1 VSEAAPRT
9 REPAFGRALPRRED
23 RPFLTGAGAYV
34 DDLPAQD
41 AVEVAFLRS
50 PFAHGRI
57 LRVDGST
64 AAAEVGVVAVVT
76 AAELDVPGLH
86 PPVTTPGAFSPPRPL
101 LAGDVVRFVG
111 EPLALVA
118 AENRYFAEDALDL
131 IDVEI
136 EPLDPIV
143 NPRAAAEGSHPP
155 LHPAHDSNVYLDWT
169 HEVGDV
175 DAAFAAAAVVVE
187 RRLRNPR
194 YSAVPIETR
203 GVLARPDRDGVLV
216 WTSTQAPHRQ
226 RSITAELL
234 GLPLD
239 AVRVACPD
247 VGGGFGQKAHVYP
260 EEILV
265 AWLAIKLGR
274 AVKWIE
280 DRNENILASSHAR
293 DQDVVV
299 RAAADAEGRLLAVDA
314 DIVCDQGAYG
324 SFPHGPVLEAL
335 GTPALVP
342 GPYRLPAIRLRSRA
356 VATTKCPEGAYR
368 GVGLVVSS
376 LIHERLMDVLAGE
389 LGLDRA
395 EIRRRNMLTSAELPC
410 TTVTNQRYDS
420 GDYVGALDAALAAID
435 YAGFPQRQQAAR
447 SEGRLRGLG
456 FASYVEFSGLG
467 SRVFQGRGMVGILGT
482 DGAHVL
488 IDEQGR
494 TVVWTT
500 TPAIGQGSETTFAQL
515 AADALGLDLEDVI
528 VKRSDTGI
536 GGLEGTGSFASRS
549 AISGGGA
556 IVLATNELR
565 RRLLEDAARR
575 LEIAVD
581 DLELYGGAVNVVGS
595 PSIRLRFA
603 ELAAGAEEGRY
614 RISEQYDPPHPA
626 YPYATHACEVLVDPE
641 TGHVTIERYVIV
653 EDCGRIIN
661 PTVAHGQTIGATV
674 QGIGGALLEEV
685 VYDAEGQLVNASLM
699 DYLAPTAGDVP
710 SFELHTLET
719 PAPDTPLGV
728 KGVGEG
734 GTLAP
739 PGALA
744 NAVGNAVGA
753 EFNELPLTPERVAA
767 AAWESTAA

>member
-1 VSEAAPRT
+1 MSGDAPRV
-9 REPAFGRALPRRED
+9 RERAFGRAVLRRED
-23 RPFLTGAGAYV
+23 RPLLTGAGAFV
-34 DDLPAQD
+34 DDLPDFGAL
-41 AVEVAFLRS
+41 EVAFLRS
-50 PFAHGRI
+50 FVSHGRI
-57 LRVDGST
+57 LRVDGS
-64 AAAEVGVVAVVT
+64 AAAAAPGVVAVLT
-76 AAELDVPGLH
+76 AADVNLPPLH

-101 LAGDVVRFVG
+101 LAHEVVRFVG
-111 EPLALVA
+111 EPLALVVA
-118 AENRYFAEDALDL
+118 DTRYRAEDALDL

-136 EPLDPIV
+136 DPLDPIV
-143 NPRAAAEGSHPP
+143 DPRAAADGSHPP
-155 LHPAHDSNVYLDWT
+155 LHPEHDSNLYLDWT

-175 DAAFAAAAVVVE
+175 DGAFAAAAVVIE

-194 YSAVPIETR
+194 CSAVPIETR
-203 GVLARPDRDGVLV
+203 GVLARPDGDGVLV
-216 WTSTQAPHRQ
+216 WASTQAPHRQ

-247 VGGGFGQKAHVYP
+247 IGGGFGQKAHVYP

-265 AWLAIKLGR
+265 PWLALRLGR

-280 DRNENILASSHAR
+280 DRSENLLASSHAR
-293 DQDVVV
+293 DQDVLV
-299 RAAADAEGRLLAVDA
+299 RVAADTEGRLLAVEA

-335 GTPALVP
+335 GTPALLP
-342 GPYRLPAIRLRSRA
+342 GPYRLESLRLRSRS

-368 GVGLVVSS
+368 GVGLVVSA
-376 LIHERLMDVLAGE
+376 LIHERVMDVLAGE

-395 EIRRRNMLTSAELPC
+395 EIRRRNMITPSELPY
-410 TTVTNQRYDS
+410 TTITNQRYDS
-420 GDYVGALDAALAAID
+420 GDYARVLDAALAAID
-435 YAGFPQRQQAAR
+435 YAGFPRRQRIAR
-447 SEGRLRGLG
+447 SENRLLGLG
-456 FASYVEFSGLG
+456 LASYVEFTGLG

-482 DGAHVL
+482 DGAHVR

-494 TVVWTT
+494 AVVWTT

-515 AADALGLDLEDVI
+515 TADALGLDVEDVI
-528 VKRSDTGI
+528 VERSDTGI
-536 GGLEGTGSFASRS
+536 GRLEGTGSFASRS

-556 IVLATNELR
+556 IALATAELR
-565 RRLLEDAARR
+565 RRLLEDAAER

-581 DLELYGGAVNVVGS
+581 DLELSGGAVSVVGS
-595 PSIRLRFA
+595 PSIRLPFA
-603 ELAAGAEEGRY
+603 ELAAQVGESRY
-614 RISEQYDPPHPA
+614 WVSERYDPPFPA

-641 TGHVTIERYVIV
+641 TGQVTIERYVIA

-661 PTVAHGQTIGATV
+661 PIVAHGQTVGATA
-674 QGIGGALLEEV
+674 QGIGGTMLEEV

-699 DYLAPTAGDVP
+699 DYLVPTASDLP
-710 SFELHTLET
+710 TFELHTFET

-739 PGALA
+739 PAALA
-744 NAVGNAVGA
+744 NAVGNALGT
-753 EFNELPLTPERVAA
+753 ELNELPLTPERVAVAGWA
-767 AAWESTAA
+767 AA